1 MKKSVSIFTMLFLLV
16 ITLVACSEQEV
27 KEEKVEL
34 RISAAASLQDALRDI
49 QAVFEKENPEMNITY
64 NFAGS
69 GVLQQQIMQGAPVDL
84 FLSSSEDKFES
95 LITAEMIADG
105 EHINLLENELVLI
118 APSPN
123 ETNKISGF
131 EDLMNGTI
139 DKIAIGIP
147 ESVPAGKYA
156 KETLEV
162 LEIWDEVKSKLILA
176 KDVRQVLSY
185 VETGN
190 VDAGIVYKTDAL
202 VSDNSRIISTAN
214 KEHHT
219 PIMYPL
225 GILNDTKFPVE
236 AKRYYDFLQSKEA
249 TAIFEEYGFI
259 VN

>member
-162 LEIWDEVKSKLILA
+162 LEIWDEVESKLILA

>member
-162 LEIWDEVKSKLILA
+162 LEIWDEVESKLILA

-214 KEHHT
+214 KENHT

>member
-1 MKKSVSIFTMLFLLV
+1 MKKSVSIFTMLFLV
-16 ITLVACSEQEV
+16 ITALVACSEQEV
-27 KEEKVEL
+27 IEEKVEL
-34 RISAAASLQDALRDI
+34 RISAAASLQDALIDI
-49 QAVFEKENPEMNITY
+49 QAVFEKEYPEMNITY

-69 GVLQQQIMQGAPVDL
+69 GMLQQQIMQGAPVDL
-84 FLSSSEDKFES
+84 FFSSSEDKFQS
-95 LITAEMIADG
+95 LIRAEMIADG

-123 ETNKISGF
+123 GTTKISGF

-162 LEIWDEVKSKLILA
+162 LEIWDEVESKLILA

-190 VDAGIVYKTDAL
+190 ADAGIVYKTDAL
-202 VSDNSRIISTAN
+202 ESDKSRIISTAN
-214 KEHHT
+214 KEHHA
-219 PIMYPL
+219 PIVYSL
-225 GILNDTKFPVE
+225 GVLNDTKFPVE
-236 AKRYYDFLQSKEA
+236 AKRYYDFLQSREA
-249 TAIFEEYGFI
+249 KAIFEEYGFI